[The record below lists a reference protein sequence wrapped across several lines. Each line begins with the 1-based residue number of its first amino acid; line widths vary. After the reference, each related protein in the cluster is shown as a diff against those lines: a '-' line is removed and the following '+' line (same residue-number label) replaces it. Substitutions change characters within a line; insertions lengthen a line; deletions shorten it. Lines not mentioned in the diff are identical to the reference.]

1 MTKNNA
7 DKIISPV
14 KVSLAIIYGLTFLII
29 IIVSNFYSQK
39 QVNKNITDLNKNYDL
54 ENQLNDLLSNLQ
66 DAETG
71 QRGFLLTLDDTYLK
85 PYERAL
91 TNNNIILDRVTN
103 NLEEVYQNKFQLLK
117 RLSQDKLN
125 ELGQTISLTKN
136 NRYPDAI
143 KLVKT
148 DYGKLKMD
156 SIRMVISEL
165 RSVKKAALVKNSA
178 SINSLRS
185 ISQSLIILSAV
196 VIIGI
201 LIFLFIY
208 VRPLFKR
215 ISKNTKEIER
225 KNKELE
231 HFAYI
236 TSHDLKEPSRTI
248 AGFITAFEEDFEDH
262 LNDDSKYY
270 LEHIKSASQRMNDM
284 ISTILSFSN
293 LGKSEKF
300 EKISLNKIL
309 AELQED
315 LKLLLIESSANIAYA
330 NLPELYAKRNLIKLL
345 FQNLILNAIK
355 FRKKNVL
362 PKIEINAIDTNNHF
376 VFSVKDNGIG
386 IAPDHQDKIF
396 NFFTKLHLTSEYEGY
411 GIGLSF
417 CKKIAE
423 IHQGQIG
430 VFSKLEQGSTF
441 TIKIH
446 KNLQHE
452 NL

>member
-1 MTKNNA
+1 MTKNKTA
-7 DKIISPV
+7 EISSPV
-14 KVSLAIIYGLTFLII
+14 KVSLAVIYALMFLII

-39 QVNKNITDLNKNYDL
+39 QVSKNIADLNKNYDL

-71 QRGFLLTLDDTYLK
+71 QRGYLLTLDDTYLE
-85 PYERAL
+85 PYDRAVKNNETL
-91 TNNNIILDRVTN
+91 LNRITNS
-103 NLEEVYQNKFQLLK
+103 LEEVYQDKFKLLE
-117 RLSQDKLN
+117 RLSGQKLN
-125 ELGQTISLTKN
+125 ELSQTISYAKN

-143 KLVKT
+143 NLVKT

-156 SIRMVISEL
+156 SIRMVISKL

-178 SINSLRS
+178 SLNSLRN
-185 ISQSLIILSAV
+185 ISQSLIILSTI
-196 VIIGI
+196 VIICI

-215 ISKNTKEIER
+215 ISENSKEIEL

-262 LNDDSKYY
+262 LNDDSKFY
-270 LEHIKSASQRMNDM
+270 LEHIKNASQRMSEM
-284 ISTILSFSN
+284 INTILSFSN
-293 LGKSEKF
+293 LGKSENFVKVNVH
-300 EKISLNKIL
+300 EIL
-309 AELQED
+309 AELEQD
-315 LKLLLIESSANIAYA
+315 LKLLLIESSANIEYE
-330 NLPELYAKRNLIKLL
+330 NLPEIYAKRNLIKLL

-355 FRKKNVL
+355 FKKKNMH
-362 PKIEINAIDTNNHF
+362 PEIKINAIDNKNYF
-376 VFSVKDNGIG
+376 EFSVKDNGIG

-396 NFFTKLHLTSEYEGY
+396 NFFTKLHLQSEYEGH

-417 CKKIAE
+417 CKKIVE
-423 IHQGQIG
+423 LHKGKIG
-430 VFSKLEQGSTF
+430 VYSNLGHGSTF
-441 TIKIH
+441 TITIH
-446 KNLQHE
+446 KNLQNE
-452 NL
+452 NI

>member
-1 MTKNNA
+1 MTNNNA

-71 QRGFLLTLDDTYLK
+71 QRGFLLTLDDTYLE

-91 TNNNIILDRVTN
+91 TNNDIILDRVTN

-215 ISKNTKEIER
+215 ISKNTK
-225 KNKELE
+225 
-231 HFAYI
+231 
-236 TSHDLKEPSRTI
+236 
-248 AGFITAFEEDFEDH
+248 
-262 LNDDSKYY
+262 
-270 LEHIKSASQRMNDM
+270 
-284 ISTILSFSN
+284 
-293 LGKSEKF
+293 
-300 EKISLNKIL
+300 
-309 AELQED
+309 
-315 LKLLLIESSANIAYA
+315 
-330 NLPELYAKRNLIKLL
+330 
-345 FQNLILNAIK
+345 
-355 FRKKNVL
+355 
-362 PKIEINAIDTNNHF
+362 
-376 VFSVKDNGIG
+376 
-386 IAPDHQDKIF
+386 
-396 NFFTKLHLTSEYEGY
+396 
-411 GIGLSF
+411 
-417 CKKIAE
+417 
-423 IHQGQIG
+423 
-430 VFSKLEQGSTF
+430 
-441 TIKIH
+441 
-446 KNLQHE
+446 
-452 NL
+452 

>member
-1 MTKNNA
+1 
-7 DKIISPV
+7 
-14 KVSLAIIYGLTFLII
+14 
-29 IIVSNFYSQK
+29 
-39 QVNKNITDLNKNYDL
+39 
-54 ENQLNDLLSNLQ
+54 
-66 DAETG
+66 
-71 QRGFLLTLDDTYLK
+71 
-85 PYERAL
+85 
-91 TNNNIILDRVTN
+91 
-103 NLEEVYQNKFQLLK
+103 
-117 RLSQDKLN
+117 
-125 ELGQTISLTKN
+125 
-136 NRYPDAI
+136 
-143 KLVKT
+143 VKT

-165 RSVKKAALVKNSA
+165 RSVKKAALIKNSA
-178 SINSLRS
+178 SINSLRN
-185 ISQSLIILSAV
+185 ISQSLIILSTV
-196 VIIGI
+196 IIIGI

-208 VRPLFKR
+208 VKPLFKR
-215 ISKNTKEIER
+215 ISKNTQEIER

-248 AGFITAFEEDFEDH
+248 AGFITAFEEDFEDR
-262 LNDDSKYY
+262 LNDESKYY
-270 LEHIKSASQRMNDM
+270 LDHIKSASQRMNDM

-300 EKISLNKIL
+300 EKISLNEIL

-362 PKIEINAIDTNNHF
+362 PKIEIIARDTKNHF
-376 VFSVKDNGIG
+376 EFSVKDNGIG

-396 NFFTKLHLTSEYEGY
+396 NFFTKLHLRSEYEGY

-430 VFSKLEQGSTF
+430 VFSKLGQGSTF

>member
-14 KVSLAIIYGLTFLII
+14 RVSLAVIYALTFLII

-71 QRGFLLTLDDTYLK
+71 QRGFLLTLDDTYLE

-91 TNNNIILDRVTN
+91 TNNTILLDRVTT

-178 SINSLRS
+178 SINSLRK
-185 ISQSLIILSAV
+185 ISQSLIILSTV

-208 VRPLFKR
+208 VKPLFKR
-215 ISKNTKEIER
+215 IIKNTQEIER

-300 EKISLNKIL
+300 EKISLNEIL
-309 AELQED
+309 TELQED
-315 LKLLLIESSANIAYA
+315 LKLLLIESSANIVYG

-355 FRKKNVL
+355 FRNKNVL
-362 PKIEINAIDTNNHF
+362 PKIEINAIDTKNHF

-396 NFFTKLHLTSEYEGY
+396 NFFTKLHLKSEYEGY

-430 VFSKLEQGSTF
+430 VFSKLGQGSTF